1 MTTRYINLDASQ
13 AISINESNNR
23 YKVQLNETLELPTGT
38 EVSVQ
43 NSLINLQGIT
53 GQSIELE
60 KDFDETIL
68 FNYYLLDTSY
78 PAPIQSVSDPTT
90 HTSYNVYDERR
101 IGFNGE
107 FGFLSQP
114 NGLIQ
119 RNETAFLNGVMG
131 FTENVMPLVGV
142 KQITQD
148 GVSKNFLIPFC
159 GKANIFIKKGI
170 YSVESLAERITDQIN
185 RVTSGGSGPDVPNPN
200 QSNYDFK
207 RTGGYYNGLSV
218 NYTTNRNIQTPS
230 KSQVI
235 AFQQDPGALWA
246 NDLPDI
252 RALDIDDTGQYGV
265 YAIKPSHF
273 NDILY
278 QAQNNAYSVQET
290 PNTAIEEYCFSTP
303 AGQPTVNPRFG
314 ITLTQA
320 NGTDYQGEGQPTN
333 FRNYNLFNNGT
344 MIGTTGFEMT
354 YDSKASGFS
363 FSHLHEP
370 RRIPT
375 NDRYGNSLSNPS
387 QECVF
392 TKRIYNPL
400 QITGGTNPAYDYY
413 EGATTEEK
421 ETIYSTL
428 NAIMGRTS
436 GIQIYN
442 WAYKTALNNATKNNE
457 NIYISGRADQRDFF
471 NYNDFFQT
479 PEQAKSVWEQ
489 TLWYRLG
496 FTYEQLASTDQYE
509 QNYWYGD
516 TEIIHGTTTQPDV
529 DQTVIPFVSTLYN
542 DLGLA
547 AEKTPEGDQA
557 TVLPAVGVV
566 QLFDLN
572 DQNVPLNEFNNNKK
586 AKALDTITALPVCVS
601 PYMGSFY
608 TFATCIPVQTD
619 GLDIVADSLPRLSVN
634 GYMLVLSDLVNQND
648 QAGDR
653 SEVGI
658 LDLIPKSS
666 LSNQDFIS
674 TINQIVHTLSN
685 PKVVNSI
692 DINIVNGDLTDLEL
706 EPNSTILLK
715 ITTPT
720 PRPTELLANAQE
732 RLAENEVQQEV
743 TQMAQQ
749 QQKASQKK

>member
-38 EVSVQ
+38 EVTVQ

-60 KDFDETIL
+60 KDFEETIL
-68 FNYYLLDTSY
+68 FNYYLIDTSY
-78 PAPIQSVSDPTT
+78 PAPIQSVTDPTKQS
-90 HTSYNVYDERR
+90 SYNIYAERR
-101 IGFNGE
+101 EGFNGE
-107 FGFLSQP
+107 FGFQPLP
-114 NGLIQ
+114 NGLEG
-119 RNETAFLNGVMG
+119 RNQTAFLNGVMG

-159 GKANIFIKKGI
+159 GKADIFIKKGI

-185 RVTSGGSGPDVPNPN
+185 RVTSGGGGPDVPNPN

-207 RTGGYYNGLSV
+207 KTGGYYNGLSV

-230 KSQVI
+230 KTQIQS
-235 AFQQDPGALWA
+235 FKDDPGALWA

-252 RALDIDDTGQYGV
+252 RALNIDDNNQYGV

-278 QAQNNAYSVQET
+278 QAQNNIYNVQES
-290 PNTAIEEYCFSTP
+290 PNTAIEEYCFSSP
-303 AGQPTVNPRFG
+303 LGQNPINPRFG

-320 NGTDYQGEGQPTN
+320 NGTDFIEGNPSN
-333 FRNYNLFNNGT
+333 FRTYNLFNNGT

-363 FSHLHEP
+363 FGHLHEP

-400 QITGGTNPAYDYY
+400 QTVGQTGPAYDYY
-413 EGATTEEK
+413 AGATNEVK
-421 ETIYSTL
+421 ASIYSTL

-436 GIQIYN
+436 GIQVYN
-442 WAYKTALNNATKNNE
+442 WAYKTSLNNATKNGE
-457 NIYISGRADQRDFF
+457 NIYTSGEADQRDFF
-471 NYNDFFQT
+471 NYNDFFNT
-479 PEQAKSVWEQ
+479 PQEAKSVWET

-509 QNYWYGD
+509 QNFWYG
-516 TEIIHGTTTQPDV
+516 TNETLHGTTTQPDV

-547 AEKTPEGDQA
+547 AEKTPEGDQKV
-557 TVLPAVGVV
+557 VLPAVGVV
-566 QLFDLN
+566 QLFDMN
-572 DQNVPLNEFNNNKK
+572 DQNVPYLEFNNNTK
-586 AKALDTITALPVCVS
+586 AKAIDGTTALPICVS